1 MVPLG
6 VSRVEE
12 LLAKLAAD
20 PAAPT
25 IAREM
30 LAVFGRQIE
39 QIDTYIA
46 DIDSGC
52 LRCKANDMSQRL
64 ARVPGIGLVT
74 AISLALNVEA
84 AQFESGRH
92 LVACSG

>member
-1 MVPLG
+1 MVVPFGL
-6 VSRVEE
+6 SRVEE

-20 PAAPT
+20 PGVPS

-46 DIDSGC
+46 DIDVR
-52 LRCKANDMSQRL
+52 LLAMHKAN
-64 ARVPGIGLVT
+64 A
-74 AISLALNVEA
+74 
-84 AQFESGRH
+84 
-92 LVACSG
+92 